1 VSESE
6 SGSASF
12 LQIFPDFLQIL
23 FSFLTTGR
31 LKGWEIGI
39 ASMRIGEL
47 AVLTIGPAYAYGDEA
62 PPDSPIPKGATL
74 TFEVELL
81 AFDLRRDVS
90 LARNKSLL
98 LRTVNWDQLPPADAP
113 GAPPNAA
120 ARKPATDDSV
130 VVAYELRQVL
140 ALPDQDRV
148 LDAPRRLEFVIGED
162 GVPPALEHAVLQMQ
176 AGERGVVDV
185 VRGVAATALLPPP
198 PNEFKLCDALP
209 AEWRDGERAVAAERA
224 ALDAAEKDVQRRPNW
239 VRPYN
244 DDDVVARIYVTL
256 VSIASPKYGFELGP
270 AEKIA
275 EANAAKA
282 RGAALF
288 AQGRLEQAKKKF
300 KRAVGLVEQQRNA
313 AADGDDDDAGA
324 RQASEIAL
332 SCHLNVA
339 ACQLKLKEFTAV
351 LESTNHALKIDEQNV
366 KALFRRA
373 QALIQLHRWD
383 EADELLAAA
392 IRIEPS
398 NAAVRDEIKA
408 MKARRQEHAAKERKV
423 FANMFDRMAD
433 QEASER
439 KQRLL
444 EAQKAK

>member
-1 VSESE
+1 
-6 SGSASF
+6 
-12 LQIFPDFLQIL
+12 
-23 FSFLTTGR
+23 
-31 LKGWEIGI
+31 
-39 ASMRIGEL
+39 MRVGEL

-98 LRTVNWDQLPPADAP
+98 MHTLNWDQLPPADAP

-130 VVAYELRQVL
+130 TVAYELRQVL
-140 ALPDQDRV
+140 PDQERV
-148 LDAPRRLEFVIGED
+148 LDAARQLEFVIGED

-224 ALDAAEKDVQRRPNW
+224 ALDAAEKDVPRRPNW

-244 DDDVVARIYVTL
+244 DDDVVARMHVTL
-256 VSIASPKYGFELGP
+256 VSIASPKYGFELDP

-313 AADGDDDDAGA
+313 AGGDDGDDDAA
-324 RQASEIAL
+324 VRQASEIAL

-408 MKARRQEHAAKERKV
+408 MKVRRQEHAAKERKV

-433 QEASER
+433 QEANER